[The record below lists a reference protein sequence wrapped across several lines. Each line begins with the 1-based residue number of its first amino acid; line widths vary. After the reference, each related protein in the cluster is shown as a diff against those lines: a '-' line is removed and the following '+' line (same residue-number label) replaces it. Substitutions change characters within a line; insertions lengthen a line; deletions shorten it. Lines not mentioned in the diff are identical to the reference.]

1 MIWSNLIIG
10 FYVVILLYNG
20 YSWYK
25 YNKNASKDQ
34 KKKEGW
40 NKLLPNCYNLCFDSL
55 ISENWYLKVLK
66 YKPDR
71 FQNCRVCY
79 IKTQCLSI
87 SEL

>member
-40 NKLLPNCYNLCFDSL
+40 NNYYLIATIFVLMLLFRK
-55 ISENWYLKVLK
+55 IG
-66 YKPDR
+66 
-71 FQNCRVCY
+71 
-79 IKTQCLSI
+79 I
-87 SEL
+87 